1 MLRMSYD
8 IADFK
13 NTLLGPKQRMLF
25 GAANSSTLKKSR
37 REAKQ
42 LIKLAFPSEKASV
55 AAADDAISGGRQ
67 ARERL
72 RRAAKRLHRAPKTER
87 TQSNRQTDKTARVHM
102 QRVRR

>member
-1 MLRMSYD
+1 M
-8 IADFK
+8 
-13 NTLLGPKQRMLF
+13 TLPETVTGMKRKLF
-25 GAANSSTLKKSR
+25 GAANSSTLKNSR

-72 RRAAKRLHRAPKTER
+72 RRAAKRLHPELNQGFKMESRVLKALSVTKRRLAKFR
-87 TQSNRQTDKTARVHM
+87 TDPNSTK
-102 QRVRR
+102 